1 MVCHLIVFF
10 SLSRLRGNDV
20 ASSPDLSGGGCC
32 CNSSQH
38 KIKKNKINNIFPRI
52 GTFLTLRLPVLA
64 SKGTLWH
71 STEMLPPTVLTWPRW
86 DSRAESK
93 MLQLQ
98 FSLGL
103 KKKTFLLSES
113 FQRFSRSQI
122 TYKLWPDEARSVISV
137 SCSVLFP
144 CVGAKT
150 KLARSLTRA
159 GLHLGASRQR
169 RRVSNWQK
177 WFTLITP
184 PLSPQTN

>member
-1 MVCHLIVFF
+1 MVCHLIVFL

-71 STEMLPPTVLTWPRW
+71 STEMLPPTDLTWPRW

-137 SCSVLFP
+137 TCSVLFP

-150 KLARSLTRA
+150 KTGSLSDTSRTAPRSVTTAAPCFKLTEVV
-159 GLHLGASRQR
+159 HPHHASF
-169 RRVSNWQK
+169 VSAD
-177 WFTLITP
+177 
-184 PLSPQTN
+184 